1 MKKWL
6 ICIFCF
12 CCLTAVSVFSPAE
25 DSEELPVFAVDARQG
40 LPFML
45 EKIKGKSV
53 FLLGDASHGTEEYYA
68 FRKRVTRH
76 LIKDFGIRVLI
87 LEAEWDSVEKIDAY
101 INGLLPSTIGPRQA
115 LRQAFTHWPEW
126 VWANEELV
134 EFVLWLK
141 DFNRDLDPDNRIH
154 CYGMDMQQAVGA
166 SLESLLKELDPDSRA
181 AKLLADLVPWWQ
193 EYMDDPE
200 LYKRRIMDGTE
211 KANLLATEIL
221 QSLENPEIK
230 TRRLLQMLIAVEE
243 YYRTMAEDQY
253 HAWNVRAR
261 HMAGFVNDLIHTR
274 SGRKGVVVWAHN
286 NHVGDRGGVN
296 LDDSGITNM
305 GSLLREMVGREKVF
319 TLGSSGYGGT
329 VLGAKEWGLEVQVFK
344 VPPTVEGSV
353 ESLLNGTEWE
363 NPLLF
368 WADEKQRQL
377 WNRPFLHRGIGV
389 VYDPSSEYPD
399 NYLIINVSQR
409 YDALVFWKKTRS
421 LRLLEMP

>member
-6 ICIFCF
+6 ICIICF
-12 CCLTAVSVFSPAE
+12 CSFTAVSVFSSEE
-25 DSEELPVFAVDARQG
+25 DSQELPVFAVDARQG

-45 EKIKGKSV
+45 DKIKGKSV

-68 FRKRVTRH
+68 FRKLVTRH
-76 LIKDFGIRVLI
+76 LIRDFGIRVLV
-87 LEAEWDSVEKIDAY
+87 LEAEWDSVEKIDNY
-101 INGLLPSTIGPRQA
+101 INGLLPSTTGPRQA
-115 LRQAFTHWPEW
+115 LWQAFTHWPEW

-141 DFNRDLDPDNRIH
+141 DYNRNLEPDNRIH

-166 SLESLLKELDPDSRA
+166 SLESLLRELEPDSRA

-200 LYKRRIMDGTE
+200 LYKRRIMEGTE

-221 QSLENPEIK
+221 QSLEKPHFK
-230 TRRLLQMLIAVEE
+230 TRRLLNMLIAVEE

-253 HAWNVRAR
+253 HAWNIRAR
-261 HMAGFVNDLIHTR
+261 HMAGFVNDLMNTEP
-274 SGRKGVVVWAHN
+274 GRRGVVVWAHN
-286 NHVGDRGGVN
+286 NHVGDRKGVN

-305 GSLLREMVGREKVF
+305 GSLLREMTGKEKVF
-319 TLGSSGYGGT
+319 ALGCAGYGGT
-329 VLGAKEWGLEVQVFK
+329 VLGAKEWGLDVQVFT
-344 VPPTVEGSV
+344 VPPTVEGSL
-353 ESLLNGTEWE
+353 ESLLYGAEWD

-368 WADEKQRQL
+368 WQEEDQRQA
-377 WNRPFLHRGIGV
+377 WDRPFLHRGIGV
-389 VYDPSSEYPD
+389 VYDPSAEYPD

-421 LRLLEMP
+421 LRLLEMD